1 MKKIL
6 MMAFVSMALLA
17 TVSCSKDKEEDEKTV
32 SLVGTRW
39 VGTQTFSNIP
49 LIGSI
54 AVTADLRFNSETKC
68 VTDITLTPQ
77 IPGVDLPTGEFDYT
91 FDGKRYV
98 KIVTG
103 SSLVGDLELE
113 YEGNTMIF
121 KLPSIISSY
130 TGGVT
135 QFILNKRS

>member
-6 MMAFVSMALLA
+6 LMAFVSLAMLA
-17 TVSCSKDKEEDEKTV
+17 TVSCSKDKEDEEQTV

-39 VGTQTFSNIP
+39 VGTQSFSNIP
-49 LIGSI
+49 MIGSI
-54 AVTADLRFNSETKC
+54 AITVDLKFTTESKC

-77 IPGVDLPTGEFDYT
+77 IPSVDLPTGEFDYT

-121 KLPSIISSY
+121 NLPSIISSY

>member
-6 MMAFVSMALLA
+6 LMAFVSLAMLA
-17 TVSCSKDKEEDEKTV
+17 TVSCSKDKEDEEQTV

-39 VGTQTFSNIP
+39 VGTQSFSNIP
-49 LIGSI
+49 MIGSI
-54 AVTADLRFNSETKC
+54 AITVDLKFTTESKC

-121 KLPSIISSY
+121 KLPSVISSY